1 MAETPAP
8 SGFGRVRAWWTRQ
21 SQKLKDHFAEYGG
34 IAIATYFAIFFLT
47 WAGFAVAISRG
58 VTVDGAVGDSG
69 TIGAAWLATKAT
81 QPLRILA
88 TLAVT
93 PIVAAIWHRVRGHRP
108 EPIAPPTPDPT
119 AAPTPEPTAPR
130 SSEPIE

>member
-1 MAETPAP
+1 MPETP
-8 SGFGRVRAWWTRQ
+8 SGFARAKAWWTRQ

-34 IAIATYFAIFFLT
+34 IAIATYFAIFFAT
-47 WAGFAVAISRG
+47 WAGFAIAIG
-58 VTVDGAVGDSG
+58 QGIAVDGAATDGS

-93 PIVAAIWHRVRGHRP
+93 PFVAAIYHRIRP
-108 EPIAPPTPDPT
+108 PAPKVETPATSET
-119 AAPTPEPTAPR
+119 AADVAPR
-130 SSEPIE
+130 E

>member
-8 SGFGRVRAWWTRQ
+8 SGLGRARAWWTRQ

-47 WAGFAVAISRG
+47 WSGFAVAVGRG
-58 VTVDGAVGDSG
+58 MTVDGAVGDGG

-88 TLAVT
+88 TLAIT
-93 PIVAAIWHRVRGHRP
+93 PIVAALWHRVRGRRVDAQP
-108 EPIAPPTPDPT
+108 EPQAQPE
-119 AAPTPEPTAPR
+119 APTKPT
-130 SSEPIE
+130 E